1 MRPAPKYLPGC
12 CGKREAGCGRS
23 RSEIT
28 KMLCV
33 TLRFFFLLVPQ
44 SGCGIKCGI
53 NTTRLFWH
61 ELCGCP
67 ASRQVKGREQ
77 PLSRESSRLLVMLLV
92 LLTSTNTCPRGS
104 AGRWGCGDRPG
115 GTGDPKQRKWRQRWP
130 TPRASVTPLRH
141 SSTASQQQ
149 PVAPL
154 VATLLLPVSRDR
166 SDRQLAATARTA
178 AAGSSR
184 QS

>member
-1 MRPAPKYLPGC
+1 MRPPPKYLPGC

-67 ASRQVKGREQ
+67 ASRQAKGREQ

-92 LLTSTNTCPRGS
+92 LLTSTNTCPMGQRRSMGLWRS
-104 AGRWGCGDRPG
+104 ARWDRR
-115 GTGDPKQRKWRQRWP
+115 PKTKE
-130 TPRASVTPLRH
+130 
-141 SSTASQQQ
+141 
-149 PVAPL
+149 VAPAL
-154 VATLLLPVSRDR
+154 ANTSRKRDAAEAQQHSQPAAAR
-166 SDRQLAATARTA
+166 RAARGHATAA
-178 AAGSSR
+178 CEP
-184 QS
+184 

>member
-1 MRPAPKYLPGC
+1 MRPPPKYLPGC

-28 KMLCV
+28 NAVCNPKNQIHTHGIHPPGIEKKV
-33 TLRFFFLLVPQ
+33 ILVPQ

-67 ASRQVKGREQ
+67 ASRQAKGREQ

-115 GTGDPKQRKWRQRWP
+115 GTGDPKQRKWRQRRP
-130 TPRASVTPLRH
+130 TPRARVTPLRQQH
-141 SSTASQQQ
+141 SQ
-149 PVAPL
+149 PA
-154 VATLLLPVSRDR
+154 AARR
-166 SDRQLAATARTA
+166 AARGHATAA
-178 AAGSSR
+178 CEP
-184 QS
+184 